1 MDLKALQK
9 KVEDLVWRGKEDE
22 ALSLLDEAI
31 GNTADKKMMV
41 QLLLSKARIFILFK
55 KDMDRGMENLDLALK
70 LVEDIEDNEFRGQML
85 NTAAGMLLY
94 TGDKYN
100 AIRFYKKALENL
112 REGSYDYLR
121 VLNNIGEAYKRVGE
135 LEDAKKYFEMTYK
148 MAKERNEK
156 RIMIYTGGE
165 NIGEIYAL
173 QNNWK
178 NAEEWLNKSLKIAE
192 EIDEERM
199 VLYINLVF
207 ALVEGKME
215 EVEKIGKLMK
225 KRGYP
230 HELADAYYYF
240 HIFAPKPIAE
250 SCLKEA
256 IEIYGEIKDG
266 SMQNAAIER
275 LQRLEKMEKG
285 AF

>member
-55 KDMDRGMENLDLALK
+55 KDMDKGMENLDLALK

-94 TGDKYN
+94 IGDKYN

-156 RIMIYTGGE
+156 RIMIYTGE

>member
-55 KDMDRGMENLDLALK
+55 KDMDKGMENLDLALK
-70 LVEDIEDNEFRGQML
+70 LVEDIEDDGFRGQML

-156 RIMIYTGGE
+156 RIMIYTGE

>member
-156 RIMIYTGGE
+156 RIMIYTGE

>member
-55 KDMDRGMENLDLALK
+55 KDMDKGMENLDLALK

-156 RIMIYTGGE
+156 RIMIYTGE

>member
-55 KDMDRGMENLDLALK
+55 KDMDKGMENLDLALK
-70 LVEDIEDNEFRGQML
+70 LVEDIEDDEFRGQML
-85 NTAAGMLLY
+85 NTAAGILLY
-94 TGDKYN
+94 TGDNYN
-100 AIRFYKKALENL
+100 AMRFYKKALENL

-135 LEDAKKYFEMTYK
+135 LEDAKKYFEMAYK

-156 RIMIYTGGE
+156 RIMIYTGE

-225 KRGYP
+225 KRGYL

-266 SMQNAAIER
+266 SMQNAAIES